1 MTTNLHNNNS
11 DNISTKENHD
21 VNTANGNY
29 YGIEYLQNVVKT
41 ASTSL
46 SKTFETVTSTA
57 TSITNTAPVIDA
69 QESAQKKQ
77 QDRIK
82 LFEDAISE
90 PKIKWT
96 KILELSFEGIP
107 DSLRSAYW
115 KLLLGYLPAERD
127 KWEEVTKKKRVMYK
141 DWVTELIIDPHD
153 KPKGEILQ
161 THVASDHP
169 LSQANDSTWNVYFK
183 DKEMMF
189 EIEKDVK
196 RTFPYLHF
204 FNRDDSSSSQHY
216 EAIKRLLFIYA
227 KLNPGIAYVQGMNEI
242 LAPLYYVFA
251 SNPDHEWSKNAEAD
265 TFFCFTSVM
274 GEIMNNFIKTLDKA
288 DVGIMGTIQ
297 KLNKLLKQ
305 KDYELW
311 ANLEDKKTK
320 SSILQ
325 L

>member
-127 KWEEVTKKKRVMYK
+127 KWEEVTKKKK
-141 DWVTELIIDPHD
+141 
-153 KPKGEILQ
+153 
-161 THVASDHP
+161 S
-169 LSQANDSTWNVYFK
+169 
-183 DKEMMF
+183 
-189 EIEKDVK
+189 
-196 RTFPYLHF
+196 
-204 FNRDDSSSSQHY
+204 
-216 EAIKRLLFIYA
+216 
-227 KLNPGIAYVQGMNEI
+227 YV
-242 LAPLYYVFA
+242 
-251 SNPDHEWSKNAEAD
+251 
-265 TFFCFTSVM
+265 
-274 GEIMNNFIKTLDKA
+274 
-288 DVGIMGTIQ
+288 
-297 KLNKLLKQ
+297 
-305 KDYELW
+305 
-311 ANLEDKKTK
+311 
-320 SSILQ
+320 
-325 L
+325 